1 MEQALYHLYIG
12 GTVSVPPLVMGDVM
26 LAAPALT
33 DRSMTNYWAEEIGKG
48 NIIIIPRWRPNK
60 KRKVHRS
67 PPISIIC
74 HIPDRLCFS

>member
-1 MEQALYHLYIG
+1 MEQALYHQYIG
-12 GTVSVPPLVMGDVM
+12 GTVSFPPLVMGDVM

-33 DRSMTNYWAEEIGKG
+33 DRSMTNYWAGEIGKG
-48 NIIIIPRWRPNK
+48 NIIIPRWWPNK
-60 KRKVHRS
+60 KRKVHLS